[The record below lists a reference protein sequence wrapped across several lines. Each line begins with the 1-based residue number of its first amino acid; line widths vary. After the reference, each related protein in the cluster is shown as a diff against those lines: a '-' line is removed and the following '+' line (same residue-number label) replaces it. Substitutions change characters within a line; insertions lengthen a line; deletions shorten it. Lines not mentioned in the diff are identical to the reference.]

1 MFFKHF
7 ASKNQLRGS
16 SISGKLFENELILFT
31 SLSIMRHDISKKKF
45 SLFLKRIELS
55 KRLSTIVAA
64 KQLQTKAHPFTAD
77 NKWCTNTI
85 KALAWHNS
93 HSNLKMKFCLVY
105 FYKMLCLKINW
116 NQVRA
121 PFMLHSNNLP
131 QPPTFFLS
139 FTMISC
145 PYLRKNERNWLD
157 MLIRN
162 PIIIRFD

>member
-55 KRLSTIVAA
+55 KILSTIVAA

-85 KALAWHNS
+85 KALA
-93 HSNLKMKFCLVY
+93 
-105 FYKMLCLKINW
+105 
-116 NQVRA
+116 
-121 PFMLHSNNLP
+121 
-131 QPPTFFLS
+131 
-139 FTMISC
+139 
-145 PYLRKNERNWLD
+145 
-157 MLIRN
+157 
-162 PIIIRFD
+162 